1 MRKFVFACALG
12 MVLAANQAPASAAS
26 DNVDRAFVEG
36 AIARGA
42 ILWDV
47 RDERAYAKGHI
58 PGAVNVGSA
67 GDVLREPNGEDF
79 LPIPTI
85 ERVLGAGGIDPAKE
99 IVVYAT
105 TGNPYAH
112 FAQYTIRFFGGRKV
126 HVYHGGIDD
135 WRAAGKPVSTTPAAP
150 TPVKLSLK
158 PDTRETV
165 QTADVLKAV
174 GEKGVQIVDARTP
187 GEYSGADIR
196 ALRGG
201 HVPGAI
207 NIPYEQNWKD
217 PETPKKLRN
226 KSVKTVEG
234 MNLKDAAALKA
245 LYAKLDP
252 EKETIVY
259 CQSGARASQTAAVMR
274 DIGFKNVK
282 VYDSS
287 WLGYGNTFSAPVEN
301 ATYFNVGKLNGRLAQ
316 MQARIEQ
323 LEKELAD
330 ARKAK
335 Q

>member
-1 MRKFVFACALG
+1 MRKFVFACAFG
-12 MVLAANQAPASAAS
+12 MALSVFLSPASAAS

-36 AIARGA
+36 AIARRA

-58 PGAVNVGSA
+58 PGAVNVGSV

-85 ERVLGAGGIDPAKE
+85 ERVLGAAGIDPAKE

-135 WRAAGKPVSTTPAAP
+135 WRAAGKPVSTTPTAP

-165 QTADVLKAV
+165 QTADVMKAI

-201 HVPGAI
+201 HVPGAV

-226 KSVKTVEG
+226 KSVKTVDG
-234 MNLKDAAALKA
+234 MNLKDTAALKA

-259 CQSGARASQTAAVMR
+259 CQSGVRASQTAAVMR

-301 ATYFNVGKLNGRLAQ
+301 ATYFNVGQLNGRLAK
-316 MQARIEQ
+316 MQARIDQ